1 MEELD
6 IRPQFKHSKAGTF
19 MFNLCAKWTKFLVK
33 HRWLYYIL
41 ACTWGI
47 IMTLVGV
54 IVTIVLGLGKI
65 FWTNNIKFEKYYW
78 VYLIKAG
85 PEYWGGFETGLM
97 FVRDQKS
104 SDWHINPHEFGHTF
118 QSCLLGPLMPFIVSL
133 PSATRYW
140 YQEIRSRKGK
150 DNKEYDAIWFEDSA
164 TQCGKYVVE
173 YLKEKKLNK

>member
-6 IRPQFKHSKAGTF
+6 IRPQYRHTKAGTF

-33 HRWLYYIL
+33 HRWLYYLL

-47 IMTLVGV
+47 IMTFVGV
-54 IVTIVLGLGKI
+54 FVTICLGIARI
-65 FWTNNIKFEKYYW
+65 FSKKIKFEKYLWIYD
-78 VYLIKAG
+78 VKVG
-85 PEYWGGFETGLM
+85 PDYWGGFETGLM

-104 SDWHINPHEFGHTF
+104 WDAYINPHEFGHTF

-133 PSATRYW
+133 PSAARYW
-140 YQEIRSRKGK
+140 YQTIREAKGK

-164 TQCGKYVVE
+164 TQCGEYVAN
-173 YLKEKKLNK
+173 YLNRQKLSK